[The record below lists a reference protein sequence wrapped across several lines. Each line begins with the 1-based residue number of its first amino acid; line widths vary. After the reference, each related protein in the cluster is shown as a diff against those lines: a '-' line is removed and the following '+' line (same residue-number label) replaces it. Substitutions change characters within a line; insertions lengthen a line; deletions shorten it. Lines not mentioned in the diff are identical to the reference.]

1 MRGSEL
7 HKARLPKYF
16 FCLEPNIY
24 KKSCCSLARTS
35 STHTE
40 QVNLCAEAFHWETPL
55 QIIQYP
61 DPRLRAENTPITT
74 FDSTLEAFA
83 ADMFQAMYDGWVPAC
98 IWGPPAVCTKSRLV
112 AASGSD
118 FFWCLV
124 LLQPVFFSG
133 CSLLMTGNF
142 CIGTTQQ

>member
-1 MRGSEL
+1 MTFVPWYSSAALRAHAQGDGANCTRQGCQSSFCSE
-7 HKARLPKYF
+7 PK
-16 FCLEPNIY
+16 IH

-40 QVNLCAEAFHWETPL
+40 QLNLCAEAFHWETPL

-83 ADMFQAMYDGWVPAC
+83 ADMFDAMYDGWVLAC
-98 IWGPPAVCTKSRLV
+98 VWGLGFRV
-112 AASGSD
+112 
-118 FFWCLV
+118 
-124 LLQPVFFSG
+124 
-133 CSLLMTGNF
+133 
-142 CIGTTQQ
+142 